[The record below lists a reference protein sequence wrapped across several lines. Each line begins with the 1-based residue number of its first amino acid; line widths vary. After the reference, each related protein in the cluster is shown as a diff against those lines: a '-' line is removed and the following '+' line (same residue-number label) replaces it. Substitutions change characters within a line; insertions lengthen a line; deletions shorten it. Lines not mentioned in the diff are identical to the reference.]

1 MLKINKKLMDT
12 KYEIV
17 TIIVTLVI
25 ISINNYN
32 TNKYY
37 TFYFSEYIRYEQILY
52 RIPELYH
59 YEYMIQRY
67 SSIIYFVS

>member
-52 RIPELYH
+52 
-59 YEYMIQRY
+59 
-67 SSIIYFVS
+67 

>member
-37 TFYFSEYIRYEQILY
+37 TFYFSEYIRYG
-52 RIPELYH
+52 
-59 YEYMIQRY
+59 
-67 SSIIYFVS
+67 